1 MTSSFNNFNWY
12 SRHWNV
18 KKVVPRMQWNS
29 QVISDWRMGKANPIL
44 LNGII
49 FLTFRE
55 MRGLIGV
62 FRRKFLVSTPRL
74 PEMSEKTLKR
84 IFKNWKLWKER
95 WAYSNERSKIWV
107 RQEGLLNK
115 YRLRLVFRSLIK
127 VLERI
132 LISIIIDTI

>member
-1 MTSSFNNFNWY
+1 
-12 SRHWNV
+12 
-18 KKVVPRMQWNS
+18 
-29 QVISDWRMGKANPIL
+29 MGKANPIL

-84 IFKNWKLWKER
+84 IFKN
-95 WAYSNERSKIWV
+95 
-107 RQEGLLNK
+107 
-115 YRLRLVFRSLIK
+115 
-127 VLERI
+127 
-132 LISIIIDTI
+132 